1 MTDLLILYVLTHSK
15 RRTSSGQWDCWQPA
29 WGGHQFSNELLSTIS
44 VVTMGN
50 LSCGFFSSRYLLQS
64 LSGRVCKHL
73 TCREHFSIYVVS
85 NWLQHELQEL
95 HGCFY
100 SHSSSDKAMF
110 DWKEESGDLHSI
122 VQLSPYLLKN
132 PLPSTP
138 WLCCSVFQGE
148 APGGMGRRMV
158 CFRAQ
163 GWRIN

>member
-1 MTDLLILYVLTHSK
+1 MVSETVDNQPGKDI
-15 RRTSSGQWDCWQPA
+15 SS
-29 WGGHQFSNELLSTIS
+29 
-44 VVTMGN
+44 VTN
-50 LSCGFFSSRYLLQS
+50 FWAPFPLWPWETYSAVFFSSRYLLQS

-73 TCREHFSIYVVS
+73 TCREHFSIYFVS

-95 HGCFY
+95 HGWFY